1 MAPKYKKEFSPET
14 WMELSYKSVQ
24 SFQSLEDA
32 ILQYQFRMLLNGIE
46 LSAEEWLDVQMA
58 QSEQVNKG
66 IIGIIRKGRPTIKDY
81 LKESFNEATG
91 IAKDK
96 LSEVNKEG
104 KPINISNSEAVKAR
118 LGLVDE
124 NFKLLA
130 LNHTRVT
137 ASLPAKIYS
146 NIISQPGHTTWT
158 MEKHLEE
165 FHKAIELGY
174 KKELP
179 NMTSVNY
186 ANGRNVSFKSYVEM
200 AIRTEINNVA
210 VDMMQEGCKGL
221 GIVLFLA
228 STLSDSAPDHAPY
241 QGKCYILQDWRS
253 IIPSSEHQR
262 YESLIQRQNIKTLE
276 WVKEI
281 GTYTTDTGKTYP
293 IALGV
298 RPNCRH
304 TFTPITY
311 EQAASRDK
319 TLDELGLKGKGTY
332 NKDKYIQTQ
341 KQRNLERNI
350 RQLKLEYNNKVA
362 EIKASKN
369 EEDALRLSKE
379 ADMLKRSIRNAQE
392 RLRDLID
399 KYPYLDRQYSRENPM
414 RMISDLGVK
423 T

>member
-1 MAPKYKKEFSPET
+1 MVPKYKKEFSPET

-24 SFQSLEDA
+24 AFKSLEDA
-32 ILQYQFRMLLNGIE
+32 ILQFQFKMLLNGIE
-46 LSAEEWLDVQMA
+46 LSLDDWLAVQMA
-58 QSEQVNKG
+58 QTNEVNKG
-66 IIGIIRKGRPTIKDY
+66 IIAIVRKGKPAIQDLVKQ
-81 LKESFNEATG
+81 SFDDATN

-96 LSEVNKEG
+96 LSEVNEG
-104 KPINISNSEAVKAR
+104 KPISISNNEAVQAR

-124 NFKLLA
+124 NFKLLT

-137 ASLPAKIYS
+137 ASLPAKIYA
-146 NIISQPGHTTWT
+146 NINSIPGHTTWT

-165 FHKAIELGY
+165 FHKAIELAY

-253 IIPSSEHQR
+253 IIPSSEHQK
-262 YESLIQRQNIKTLE
+262 YENLIQRQNIKTLE
-276 WVKEI
+276 WVKEQ
-281 GTYTTDTGKTYP
+281 GTYKTKTGKTYK
-293 IALGV
+293 IGLGV

-311 EQAASRDK
+311 EQAVSKDK
-319 TLDELGLKGKGTY
+319 TLEDLGLKGKGVY
-332 NKDKYIQTQ
+332 NKDKYIQSQ
-341 KQRNLERNI
+341 KQRNFERNI

-362 EIKASKN
+362 EIKATKN
-369 EEDALRLSKE
+369 QADAERLSSE
-379 ADMLKRSIRNAQE
+379 ADILKRSIRNAQE
-392 RLRDLID
+392 RLRELIRN
-399 KYPYLDRQYSRENPM
+399 YPYLDRQYSRENPL

-423 T
+423 N

>member
-1 MAPKYKKEFSPET
+1 MVPKYKKDFSPET

-24 SFQSLEDA
+24 AFKSLEDA
-32 ILQYQFRMLLNGIE
+32 ILQYQFKMLLNGIE
-46 LSAEEWLDVQMA
+46 LSLDDWLAVQMA
-58 QSEQVNKG
+58 QTNEVNKG
-66 IIGIIRKGRPTIKDY
+66 IIAIVRKGKPTIQDLVK
-81 LKESFNEATG
+81 KSFDDATN

-96 LSEVNKEG
+96 LSEVNEG
-104 KPINISNSEAVKAR
+104 KPISISNNEAVQAR

-124 NFKLLA
+124 NFKLLT

-137 ASLPAKIYS
+137 ASLPAKIYA
-146 NIISQPGHTTWT
+146 NINSIPGHTTWT

-165 FHKAIELGY
+165 FHKAIELAY

-253 IIPSSEHQR
+253 IIPSSEHQK
-262 YESLIQRQNIKTLE
+262 YENLIQRQNIKTLE
-276 WVKEI
+276 WVKEQ
-281 GTYTTDTGKTYP
+281 GTYKTKTGKTYK
-293 IALGV
+293 IGLGV

-311 EQAASRDK
+311 EQAVSKDK
-319 TLDELGLKGKGTY
+319 TLEDLGLKGKGVY
-332 NKDKYIQTQ
+332 NKDKYIQSQ
-341 KQRNLERNI
+341 KQRNFERNI

-362 EIKASKN
+362 EIKATKN
-369 EEDALRLSKE
+369 QADAERLSSE
-379 ADMLKRSIRNAQE
+379 ADILKRSIRNAQE
-392 RLRDLID
+392 RLRELIRN
-399 KYPYLDRQYSRENPM
+399 YPYLDRQYSRENPL

-423 T
+423 N

>member
-1 MAPKYKKEFSPET
+1 MVPKYKKEFSPET

-24 SFQSLEDA
+24 AFKSLEDA
-32 ILQYQFRMLLNGIE
+32 ILQYQFKMLLNGIE
-46 LSAEEWLDVQMA
+46 LSLDDWLAVQMA
-58 QSEQVNKG
+58 QRNEVNKG
-66 IIGIIRKGRPTIKDY
+66 IIAIVRKGKPTIQDLVKQ
-81 LKESFNEATG
+81 SFDDATN

-96 LSEVNKEG
+96 LSEVNEG
-104 KPINISNSEAVKAR
+104 KPISISNNEAVQAR

-124 NFKLLA
+124 NFKLLT

-137 ASLPAKIYS
+137 ASLPAKIYA
-146 NIISQPGHTTWT
+146 NINSIPGHTTWT

-165 FHKAIELGY
+165 FHKAIELAY

-253 IIPSSEHQR
+253 IIQLSEHQK
-262 YESLIQRQNIKTLE
+262 YENLIQRQNIKTLE
-276 WVKEI
+276 WVKEQ
-281 GTYTTDTGKTYP
+281 GTYKTKTGKTYK
-293 IALGV
+293 IGLGV

-311 EQAASRDK
+311 EQAVSKDK
-319 TLDELGLKGKGTY
+319 TLEDLGLKGKGVY
-332 NKDKYIQTQ
+332 NKDKYIQSQ
-341 KQRNLERNI
+341 KQRNFERNI

-362 EIKASKN
+362 EIKLTKN
-369 EEDALRLSKE
+369 QADAERLSSE
-379 ADMLKRSIRNAQE
+379 ADILKRSIRNAQE
-392 RLRDLID
+392 RLRELIRN
-399 KYPYLDRQYSRENPM
+399 YPYLDRQYSRENPL

-423 T
+423 N

>member
-24 SFQSLEDA
+24 AFKSLEDA
-32 ILQYQFRMLLNGIE
+32 ILQYQFKMLLNGIE
-46 LSAEEWLDVQMA
+46 LSLDDWLAVQMA
-58 QSEQVNKG
+58 QTNEVNKG
-66 IIGIIRKGRPTIKDY
+66 IIAIVRKGKPTIQDLVK
-81 LKESFNEATG
+81 KSFDDATN

-96 LSEVNKEG
+96 LSEVNEG
-104 KPINISNSEAVKAR
+104 KPISISNNEAVQAR

-124 NFKLLA
+124 NFKLLT

-137 ASLPAKIYS
+137 ASLPAKIYA
-146 NIISQPGHTTWT
+146 NINSIPGHSTWT

-165 FHKAIELGY
+165 FHKSIELAY

-253 IIPSSEHQR
+253 IIPSSEHQK
-262 YESLIQRQNIKTLE
+262 YENLIQRQNIKTLE
-276 WVKEI
+276 WVKEQ
-281 GTYTTDTGKTYP
+281 GTYKTKTGKIYK
-293 IALGV
+293 IGLGV

-311 EQAASRDK
+311 EQAISKDK
-319 TLDELGLKGKGTY
+319 TLDDLGLKSKGVY
-332 NKDKYIQTQ
+332 NKDKYIQSQ
-341 KQRNLERNI
+341 KQRNFERNI
-350 RQLKLEYNNKVA
+350 RQLKLEYNNKVT
-362 EIKASKN
+362 EIKLTKN
-369 EEDALRLSKE
+369 QADAERLSSE
-379 ADMLKRSIRNAQE
+379 ADILKRSIRNAQE
-392 RLRDLID
+392 NLRELIRN
-399 KYPYLDRQYSRENPM
+399 YPYLDRQYSREKTL

-423 T
+423 N